1 MNLPLELSQIV
12 GWAAEASP
20 LAVAR
25 ARILVAGE
33 FSSGKTCLVNGL
45 LGETLLPSSVT
56 STSLPPIWISQGDGA
71 PECVGVD
78 GQVQGFASLAGLI
91 EHVSAADLERI
102 HHCRIAHPSPA
113 LQHFDLIDTPGS
125 SDPNIPS
132 ACWERMVDHADMIV
146 WCSSSVQAWRQ
157 SEKSAWLAVPEEVA
171 ARSIL
176 VLSHADRLTDP
187 VDREKVLR
195 RVTREAEGL
204 FASIRLA
211 SFVSD
216 DDVAG
221 LLADLRSTAA
231 TLPRRPSRPVVPT
244 DATAPEPADTAAP
257 RIVPRRIRLN
267 SAGAEPLLLVTPIA
281 APAEPAAQDPAP
293 LPADEAAEG
302 MAPPPAEAE
311 AVAEPPVRDR
321 AAAEAA
327 AEPAMPAAAEAP
339 AVEPETDDLLDLV
352 SHLAGTAETAEAPL
366 PESPPDEAEDSFM
379 ALLRGAIE
387 AVEDT
392 PEPEPQFPA
401 QPAAPDSMAEP
412 AQGFDG
418 DIEEAAALVVADPP
432 VEAAA
437 GPVPVEP
444 VPADPA
450 VEAARPAAR
459 APAAPAIFGPAR
471 MLWTQILPTL
481 DLDDPDSLLDGIEQL
496 VGELDLNW
504 AQACLAQS
512 APAPRRRRGSA
523 T

>member
-91 EHVSAADLERI
+91 EHASAADLERI

-231 TLPRRPSRPVVPT
+231 TLPRRPSKPVVPT
-244 DATAPEPADTAAP
+244 DATAPESADAAAP

-281 APAEPAAQDPAP
+281 APAEPTAQDPAH

-302 MAPPPAEAE
+302 MAPSPAEAE
-311 AVAEPPVRDR
+311 AVAEPPMRDG
-321 AAAEAA
+321 AT
-327 AEPAMPAAAEAP
+327 AEAP

-352 SHLAGTAETAEAPL
+352 SHLAGTAETAQAPL
-366 PESPPDEAEDSFM
+366 PEAGPDEAEDSFM

-401 QPAAPDSMAEP
+401 QPAAPDSMAGP
-412 AQGFDG
+412 AQGLDG
-418 DIEEAAALVVADPP
+418 DLEEAAALVVADPP

-437 GPVPVEP
+437 GSVPVEP
-444 VPADPA
+444 VPADSA
-450 VEAARPAAR
+450 VEAARPAGR
-459 APAAPAIFGPAR
+459 TLAAPAIFGPAR